1 MLDFGCQLST
11 VVTHFYSFICIQE
24 AYLSWI
30 SLHGSYEVGFSNDR
44 YLNNTWKIER
54 KNGEGNGTPLQYSC
68 LESPMDGGAWWAAVY
83 GISQSRTWL
92 KRLSSSSSYK
102 HNLKDIVG
110 LVSDHHNKANIAM
123 KWVNFF
129 GFPVHMKV
137 MFTLYCS
144 LFSVQ

>member
-1 MLDFGCQLST
+1 MNFLIPKKLPNTLSWFLNTIYQFFFFLKGTQLSLL
-11 VVTHFYSFICIQE
+11 VTSI
-24 AYLSWI
+24 
-30 SLHGSYEVGFSNDR
+30 R
-44 YLNNTWKIER
+44 
-54 KNGEGNGTPLQYSC
+54 EGNGIPLQYSC

>member
-1 MLDFGCQLST
+1 MNFLIPKKLPNTLSWFLNTIYQFFFFLKGTQLSLL
-11 VVTHFYSFICIQE
+11 VTSI
-24 AYLSWI
+24 
-30 SLHGSYEVGFSNDR
+30 
-44 YLNNTWKIER
+44 
-54 KNGEGNGTPLQYSC
+54 GEGNGIPLQYSC